1 VIRDVRPADLDSV
14 AQLLARRHAR
24 VQGAA
29 RELNPAFARPAE
41 VRAALP
47 ADPVGWVQVR
57 SGRVAASLL
66 WEPHRDG
73 ALSGLL
79 GAVGDPDDVAEL
91 YAVAGAAWVA
101 DGRTTHEVVVP
112 SIDRALWDRLL
123 DLSFGRQTAYAVR
136 SLSDGGGAAAR
147 VADVEVERAGLE
159 RLGDVVALGDLVAR
173 HHEGSPVFD
182 RHSNEFYSGLPESYR
197 DAVETQDARVLLAID
212 SDAPVGLLLWR
223 PWPPVP
229 FYDERS
235 AEMLLLAV
243 HPQARGRGVGRLL
256 VTSAMRDMASF
267 GHTCVVADWR
277 TTNLEA
283 SRFWPAMGLLTV
295 AHRYART
302 VPDRPAHG

>member
-1 VIRDVRPADLDSV
+1 VIRDVRPDDLDSV